1 MPNNRHIL
9 MVTYFGDVKL
19 AGYSLLALDKFLIE
33 PSIIQ
38 LYINEPG
45 QVMYDECA
53 EYLAG
58 IVKSF
63 KNHQVVIHS
72 RREIL
77 KFNQLLGNNKQGYVS
92 QQLIKLFAK
101 IDQYYLIIDPKDILI
116 NPIRSSDLFINHW
129 PYRAKQDTLTE
140 PFVQF
145 CNKLESI
152 YGHRKK
158 LRGCLTPYMIDSAI
172 TKQILL
178 KHNGSIEQ
186 FGQWFGTFNSPS
198 EFFLYDYAEKFYT
211 DCVTESDNLSNLK
224 ILYFRCS
231 AQFDLA
237 LLQEFLLS
245 PDNSMI
251 KIHANSL
258 VGENYREF
266 EQVIKQLF

>member
-1 MPNNRHIL
+1 

-19 AGYSLLALDKFLIE
+19 AGYSLLSLDKFLIE
-33 PSIIQ
+33 SSTIQ
-38 LYINEPG
+38 LYINETS
-45 QVMYDECA
+45 QVMYNECA

-72 RREIL
+72 YEEIL
-77 KFNQLLGNNKQGYVS
+77 KFDQLTVNHNQGYVS

-101 IDQYYLIIDPKDILI
+101 IDQFYLIIDPKDILI

-129 PYRAKQDTLTE
+129 PYRAKQATLTE

-145 CNKLESI
+145 CNELESI

-158 LRGCLTPYMIDSAI
+158 LKGCLTPCMIDSAI
-172 TKQILL
+172 IKNILS

-186 FGQWFGTFNSPS
+186 FGQWFSKFDYPS

-211 DCVTESDNLSNLK
+211 DCVTESDELSNPK
-224 ILYFRCS
+224 ILYFRCP
-231 AQFDLA
+231 AQFDLG
-237 LLQEFLLS
+237 LLKEFLLS

-251 KIHANSL
+251 KIHADSL